1 MSFSNLNNY
10 VLTESTEECNI
21 FDSES
26 ENEFPSNFHLFP
38 KLFPCFWTYK
48 KVSFFSDEEKSDILH
63 NEIEQNNF
71 FKKTDDIAKKDTTHF
86 NVMLKQKRGPKKKK
100 ISNKKIHKSDS
111 QDNLLTKI
119 KIHYL
124 SFIVLFLNDVLSNL
138 NYKQRF
144 LHLSH
149 KFKIKG
155 GKKPK
160 KEKSEK
166 LTDMT
171 IGEIISKEISD
182 KYKHK
187 NINYNKI
194 IINKFKEDKV
204 LNRILSENCL
214 ILFNKI
220 YFKNEKKVNLKEY
233 GLDKTIYLSN
243 NVKMFK
249 DLLLKNKGKN
259 KNYERNMYICI
270 KQNFIPELIFSVNYY
285 NI

>member
-21 FDSES
+21 FDSEF
-26 ENEFPSNFHLFP
+26 ENEFPSNFHLFH
-38 KLFPCFWTYK
+38 KLIPCFWTNK
-48 KVSFFSDEEKSDILH
+48 KVSLFSDEEKSDILH

-71 FKKTDDIAKKDTTHF
+71 FKKTDDIAKKYTTHF

-119 KIHYL
+119 KVHYL

-187 NINYNKI
+187 GIGQ
-194 IINKFKEDKV
+194 
-204 LNRILSENCL
+204 S
-214 ILFNKI
+214 
-220 YFKNEKKVNLKEY
+220 
-233 GLDKTIYLSN
+233 
-243 NVKMFK
+243 
-249 DLLLKNKGKN
+249 
-259 KNYERNMYICI
+259 
-270 KQNFIPELIFSVNYY
+270 KQYA
-285 NI
+285 